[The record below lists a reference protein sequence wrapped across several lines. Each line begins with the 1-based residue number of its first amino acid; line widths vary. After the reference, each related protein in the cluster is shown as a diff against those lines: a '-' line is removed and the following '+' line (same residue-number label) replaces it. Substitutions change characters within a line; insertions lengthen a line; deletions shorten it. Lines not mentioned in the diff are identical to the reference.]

1 MIAFRKTAAAFGA
14 ELVTSAEPSAPA
26 EGEVLIAVVAAGIC
40 GSDLHAYEWTPGY
53 EFMAAVL
60 PVTLG
65 HEFAG
70 IVRALGPGVTGL
82 AVGDR
87 VTCWPTVACGRCA
100 ACRGGEPQHCQARNI
115 IGLHRDGGFAGTVR
129 APAASCRRIPE
140 SLPLEVAALAEPLSV
155 AVNAVDIAEASPG
168 DRVVVLGPGPI
179 GLGIAFVAQLRGAR
193 VLLCGL
199 DDGVRLN
206 LARELGIAHCID
218 LAGEALADA
227 VTRVFDG
234 PADRVMEATGA
245 ARSVSDGLAVLRS
258 GGILVVAGI
267 HSGHLDLDL
276 TRFVR
281 DKKQLRAAHDT
292 TAQAFQTAIE
302 LLTAHAAVLSRLVT
316 HRLPLTRAVEA
327 FELARQR
334 QAVKVLLLPQAES
347 EAA

>member
-14 ELVTSAEPSAPA
+14 ELVASTSPPAPA
-26 EGEVLIAVVAAGIC
+26 AGEVLIAVAAAGIC

-53 EFMAAVL
+53 EFMTAAL

-70 IVRALGPGVTGL
+70 TVRAVGPGVAGL
-82 AVGDR
+82 EVGDR
-87 VTCWPTVACGRCA
+87 VTCWPTVACGRCF
-100 ACRGGEPQHCQARNI
+100 ACRGGEPQHCQSRSI
-115 IGLHRDGGFAGTVR
+115 VGLHADGGFAEAVR
-129 APAASCRRIPE
+129 VPAANCRRVPDG
-140 SLPLEVAALAEPLSV
+140 LPFEIAALTEPLSV
-155 AVNAVDIAEASPG
+155 AVNAVDVADVAPG

-179 GLGIAFVAQLRGAR
+179 GLGIAFVAQLRGAQ

-199 DDGVRLN
+199 DDGVRLQR
-206 LARELGIAHCID
+206 ACEMGIAHAAD
-218 LAGEALADA
+218 LGEEPLAAA
-227 VTRVFDG
+227 VARAFDG
-234 PADRVMEATGA
+234 PADRVVEATGA

-267 HSGHLDLDL
+267 HSGHLNLDL

-292 TAQAFQTAIE
+292 TARAFATAID
-302 LLTAHAAVLSRLVT
+302 LLTAHAAVLSRLIT
-316 HRLPLTRAVEA
+316 HRLPLARAVEA

>member
-14 ELVTSAEPSAPA
+14 ELVASTAPPAPA
-26 EGEVLIAVVAAGIC
+26 AGEVLIAVAAAGIC

-53 EFMAAVL
+53 EFMASVL

-70 IVRALGPGVTGL
+70 TVRAVGPGVAGL
-82 AVGDR
+82 EVGDR
-87 VTCWPTVACGRCA
+87 VTCWPTVACGRCF
-100 ACRGGEPQHCQARNI
+100 ACRAGEPQHCQSRSI
-115 IGLHRDGGFAGTVR
+115 VGLHADGGFAEAVR
-129 APAASCRRIPE
+129 VPAASCRCVPDG
-140 SLPLEVAALAEPLSV
+140 LPLEVAALTEPLSV
-155 AVNAVDIAEASPG
+155 AVNAVDVADVAPG

-179 GLGIAFVAQLRGAR
+179 GLGIAFVAQLRGAQ

-199 DDGVRLN
+199 DDGVRLQR
-206 LARELGIAHCID
+206 AREMGIAHVAD
-218 LAGEALADA
+218 LAGEPLADIVA
-227 VTRVFDG
+227 RVFDA
-234 PADRVMEATGA
+234 PADRVIEATGA
-245 ARSVSDGLAVLRS
+245 ARSVHDGLAVLRS

-292 TAQAFQTAIE
+292 TARAFATAID
-302 LLTAHAAVLSRLVT
+302 LLTAHAAVLSRLIT
-316 HRLPLTRAVEA
+316 HRLPLARAVEA